1 MYFRRSSLETRYGKL
16 ADSLIKRIK
25 QGFWGIGDYLPSE
38 NNLAVEFEVS
48 RPTVRRAL
56 QNLEE
61 NGFISRRR
69 GDGTRVLADKPTN
82 SFNYATQPIAD
93 LLYGGGAERIVTSK
107 KSIIA
112 DEKLAHQLDGKPGKH
127 WLKICQHRLDQKS
140 LQMLVWGNVYI
151 DFRYQDIQAKIDD
164 YPGFICDLLEEQH
177 GVVINEIQQV
187 IKPISLTKK
196 IAKIMNVEEGSLA
209 LEMTRRYLNSRK
221 QPIEISINIFP
232 ALRSTHQFTLKRTR
246 QSMEEK

>member
-1 MYFRRSSLETRYGKL
+1 MFVYR
-16 ADSLIKRIK
+16 K
-25 QGFWGIGDYLPSE
+25 QVFSEIFIGDQIRQIGRFADQAYQTRLLGDERLPSSE

-93 LLYGGGAERIVTSK
+93 LLYGGGLTALSPPK
-107 KSIIA
+107 AIIA

-127 WLKICQHRLDQKS
+127 WLKICQHRLDQQS
-140 LQMLVWGNVYI
+140 SQMLVWGNVYI
-151 DFRYQDIQAKIDD
+151 DFRYQDIQAKIDG

-187 IKPISLTKK
+187 IKPISLQKNCQSHECRRR
-196 IAKIMNVEEGSLA
+196 IASPRNDSSLS
-209 LEMTRRYLNSRK
+209 E
-221 QPIEISINIFP
+221 
-232 ALRSTHQFTLKRTR
+232 
-246 QSMEEK
+246 

>member
-1 MYFRRSSLETRYGKL
+1 METRYGKL

-93 LLYGGGAERIVTSK
+93 LLYSGGAERIVTSK
-107 KSIIA
+107 KAIIA

-127 WLKICQHRLDQKS
+127 WLKICQHRLDQQS
-140 LQMLVWGNVYI
+140 QQMLVWGNVYI
-151 DFRYQDIQAKIDD
+151 DFRYQDIQAKIDG

-221 QPIEISINIFP
+221 QPVEISINIFP

>member
-1 MYFRRSSLETRYGKL
+1 METRYGKL

-25 QGFWGIGDYLPSE
+25 QGFWVIGDYLPSE

-69 GDGTRVLADKPTN
+69 GDGTKVLADKPTN

-93 LLYGGGAERIVTSK
+93 LLYGGGSDRIVTSK
-107 KSIIA
+107 KAIIA

-127 WLKICQHRLDQKS
+127 WLKICQHRLDQQS
-140 LQMLVWGNVYI
+140 SQMLVWENVYI

-187 IKPISLTKK
+187 IKPISLKKK
-196 IAKIMNVEEGSLA
+196 IAKVMNVKEGSLA

-221 QPIEISINIFP
+221 QPVEISINIFP

>member
-1 MYFRRSSLETRYGKL
+1 METRYGKL

-127 WLKICQHRLDQKS
+127 WLKICQHRLDQQS
-140 LQMLVWGNVYI
+140 QQMLVWGNVYI

-187 IKPISLTKK
+187 IKPISLTNK
-196 IAKIMNVEEGSLA
+196 IAKVMNVEEGSLA

-221 QPIEISINIFP
+221 QPVEISINIFP

>member
-1 MYFRRSSLETRYGKL
+1 METRYGKL

-25 QGFWGIGDYLPSE
+25 QGFWRVGDYLPSE

-196 IAKIMNVEEGSLA
+196 IAKVMNVEEGSLA

-221 QPIEISINIFP
+221 QPVEISINIFP

-246 QSMEEK
+246 QSMEGK

>member
-1 MYFRRSSLETRYGKL
+1 METRYGKL

-82 SFNYATQPIAD
+82 AFNYATQPIAD

-196 IAKIMNVEEGSLA
+196 IAKVMNVEEGSLA

-221 QPIEISINIFP
+221 QPVEISINIFP

>member
-1 MYFRRSSLETRYGKL
+1 LETRYGKL

-69 GDGTRVLADKPTN
+69 GDGTRVLAAKPTN

-93 LLYGGGAERIVTSK
+93 LLYSGGAERIVTSK
-107 KSIIA
+107 KAIIA
-112 DEKLAHQLDGKPGKH
+112 DEELAHQLDGKPGKH
-127 WLKICQHRLDQKS
+127 WLKICQHRLDQQS
-140 LQMLVWGNVYI
+140 QQMLVWGNVYI
-151 DFRYQDIQAKIDD
+151 DFRYQDIQARIDD

-187 IKPISLTKK
+187 IKPILLTNK
-196 IAKIMNVEEGSLA
+196 IAKVMDVEQGSLA

-221 QPIEISINIFP
+221 QPVEISINIFP

-246 QSMEEK
+246 QSLGEK

>member
-1 MYFRRSSLETRYGKL
+1 METRYGKL

-69 GDGTRVLADKPTN
+69 GDGTRVLAAKPTN

-93 LLYGGGAERIVTSK
+93 LLYSGGAERIVTSK
-107 KSIIA
+107 KAIIA
-112 DEKLAHQLDGKPGKH
+112 DEELAHQLDGKPGKH
-127 WLKICQHRLDQKS
+127 WLKICQHRLDQQS
-140 LQMLVWGNVYI
+140 QQMLVWGNVYI
-151 DFRYQDIQAKIDD
+151 DFRYQDIHARIDD

-187 IKPISLTKK
+187 IKPILLTNK
-196 IAKIMNVEEGSLA
+196 IAKVMDVEQGSLA

-221 QPIEISINIFP
+221 QPVEISINIFP

-246 QSMEEK
+246 QSLGEK

>member
-1 MYFRRSSLETRYGKL
+1 METRYGKL

-127 WLKICQHRLDQKS
+127 WLKICQHRLDQQS
-140 LQMLVWGNVYI
+140 QQMLVWGNVYI
-151 DFRYQDIQAKIDD
+151 DYRYQDIQAKIDD

-196 IAKIMNVEEGSLA
+196 IAKVMNVEEGSLA

-221 QPIEISINIFP
+221 QPVEISINIFP

>member
-1 MYFRRSSLETRYGKL
+1 METRYGKL

-93 LLYGGGAERIVTSK
+93 LLYSGGADRIVTSK
-107 KSIIA
+107 KAIIA

-127 WLKICQHRLDQKS
+127 WLKICQHRLDQQS
-140 LQMLVWGNVYI
+140 QQMLVWGNVYI
-151 DFRYQDIQAKIDD
+151 DFRYQDIQAKIDG

-209 LEMTRRYLNSRK
+209 LEMTRRYLNNRN
-221 QPIEISINIFP
+221 QPVEISINIFP
-232 ALRSTHQFTLKRTR
+232 VLRSTHQFTLKRTR
-246 QSMEEK
+246 QRMEEK

>member
-1 MYFRRSSLETRYGKL
+1 LETRYGKL

-127 WLKICQHRLDQKS
+127 WLKICQHRLDQQS
-140 LQMLVWGNVYI
+140 QQMLVWGNVYI

-196 IAKIMNVEEGSLA
+196 IAKVMNVEEGSLA

>member
-1 MYFRRSSLETRYGKL
+1 METRYGKL

-69 GDGTRVLADKPTN
+69 GDGTRVLAAKPTN

-93 LLYGGGAERIVTSK
+93 LLYSGGAERIVTSK
-107 KSIIA
+107 KAIIA
-112 DEKLAHQLDGKPGKH
+112 DEELAHQLDGKPGKH
-127 WLKICQHRLDQKS
+127 WLKICQHRLDRKS
-140 LQMLVWGNVYI
+140 QQMLVWGNVYI
-151 DFRYQDIQAKIDD
+151 DFRYQDIQARIDD

-187 IKPISLTKK
+187 IKPILLINK
-196 IAKIMNVEEGSLA
+196 IAKVMDVEEGSLA

-221 QPIEISINIFP
+221 QPVEISINIFP

-246 QSMEEK
+246 QSLGEK

>member
-1 MYFRRSSLETRYGKL
+1 LETRYGKL

-56 QNLEE
+56 QNLED

-127 WLKICQHRLDQKS
+127 WLKICQHRLDQQS
-140 LQMLVWGNVYI
+140 QQMLVWGNVYI

-196 IAKIMNVEEGSLA
+196 IAKVMNVEEGSLA

>member
-1 MYFRRSSLETRYGKL
+1 METRYGKL

-107 KSIIA
+107 KAIIS
-112 DEKLAHQLDGKPGKH
+112 DEELAHQLDGKPGKH
-127 WLKICQHRLDQKS
+127 WLKICQHRLDQQS
-140 LQMLVWGNVYI
+140 QQMLVWGNVYI

-196 IAKIMNVEEGSLA
+196 IAKVMNVEEGSLA

-221 QPIEISINIFP
+221 QPVEISINIFP

>member
-1 MYFRRSSLETRYGKL
+1 METRYGKL

-69 GDGTRVLADKPTN
+69 GDGTRVLAAKPTN

-93 LLYGGGAERIVTSK
+93 LLYSGGAERIVTSK
-107 KSIIA
+107 KAIIA
-112 DEKLAHQLDGKPGKH
+112 DEELAHQLDGKPGKH
-127 WLKICQHRLDQKS
+127 WLKICQHRLDQQS
-140 LQMLVWGNVYI
+140 QQMLVWGNVYI
-151 DFRYQDIQAKIDD
+151 DFRYQDIQARIDD

-187 IKPISLTKK
+187 IKPILLTNK
-196 IAKIMNVEEGSLA
+196 IAKVMDVEEGSLA

-221 QPIEISINIFP
+221 QPVEISINIFP

-246 QSMEEK
+246 QSLGEK

>member
-1 MYFRRSSLETRYGKL
+1 METRYGKL

-196 IAKIMNVEEGSLA
+196 IANVMNVEEGSLA

-221 QPIEISINIFP
+221 QPVEISINIFP

>member
-1 MYFRRSSLETRYGKL
+1 METRYGKL

-127 WLKICQHRLDQKS
+127 WLKICQHRLDQQS

-196 IAKIMNVEEGSLA
+196 IAKVMNVEEGSLA

-221 QPIEISINIFP
+221 QPVEISINIFP

>member
-1 MYFRRSSLETRYGKL
+1 METRYGKL

-25 QGFWGIGDYLPSE
+25 KGFWRIGDYLPSE

-69 GDGTRVLADKPTN
+69 GDGTRVLTDKLTN

-93 LLYGGGAERIVTSK
+93 LLYSGGAERIVTSK
-107 KSIIA
+107 KAIIS
-112 DEKLAHQLDGKPGKH
+112 DEELAHQLDGKPGKN
-127 WLKICQHRLDQKS
+127 WLKICQHRLDQQS
-140 LQMLVWGNVYI
+140 QQMLVWGNVYI

-196 IAKIMNVEEGSLA
+196 IAKVMNIEEGSLA
-209 LEMTRRYLNSRK
+209 LEMTRFYLNSRK
-221 QPIEISINIFP
+221 QPVEISINIFP
-232 ALRSTHQFTLKRTR
+232 ALRFTHQFTLKRTR
-246 QSMEEK
+246 QSMEKK

>member
-1 MYFRRSSLETRYGKL
+1 METRYGKL

-25 QGFWGIGDYLPSE
+25 QGFWRIGDYLPSE

-93 LLYGGGAERIVTSK
+93 LLYSGGADRIVTSK
-107 KSIIA
+107 KAIIA

-127 WLKICQHRLDQKS
+127 WLKICQHRLDQQS
-140 LQMLVWGNVYI
+140 QQMLVWGNVYI
-151 DFRYQDIQAKIDD
+151 DFRYQDIQAKIDG

-221 QPIEISINIFP
+221 QPVEISINIFP

-246 QSMEEK
+246 QRMEEK

>member
-1 MYFRRSSLETRYGKL
+1 METRYGKL

-196 IAKIMNVEEGSLA
+196 IAKVMNVEEGSLA

-221 QPIEISINIFP
+221 QPVEISINIFP

>member
-1 MYFRRSSLETRYGKL
+1 LETRYGKL

-69 GDGTRVLADKPTN
+69 GDGTRVLAAKPTN

-107 KSIIA
+107 KAIIA
-112 DEKLAHQLDGKPGKH
+112 DEELAHQLDGKPGKH
-127 WLKICQHRLDQKS
+127 WLKICQHRLDRKS
-140 LQMLVWGNVYI
+140 QQMLVWGNVYI
-151 DFRYQDIQAKIDD
+151 DFRYQDIQARIDD

-187 IKPISLTKK
+187 IKPILLTNK
-196 IAKIMNVEEGSLA
+196 IAKVMDVEQGSLA

-221 QPIEISINIFP
+221 QHVEISINIFP

-246 QSMEEK
+246 QSLGEK

>member
-1 MYFRRSSLETRYGKL
+1 METRYGKL

-69 GDGTRVLADKPTN
+69 GDGTRVLAAKPTN

-93 LLYGGGAERIVTSK
+93 LLYGGGAERIVTFK
-107 KSIIA
+107 KAIIA
-112 DEKLAHQLDGKPGKH
+112 DEELAHQLDGKPGKH
-127 WLKICQHRLDQKS
+127 WLKICQHRLDQQS
-140 LQMLVWGNVYI
+140 QQMLVWGNVYI
-151 DFRYQDIQAKIDD
+151 DFRYQDIQARIDD

-187 IKPISLTKK
+187 IKPILLTNK
-196 IAKIMNVEEGSLA
+196 IAKVMDVEEGSLA

-221 QPIEISINIFP
+221 QPVEISINIFP

-246 QSMEEK
+246 QSLGEK

>member
-1 MYFRRSSLETRYGKL
+1 METRYGKL

-25 QGFWGIGDYLPSE
+25 QGFWRIGDYLPSE

-93 LLYGGGAERIVTSK
+93 LLYSGGADRIVTSK
-107 KSIIA
+107 KAIIA

-127 WLKICQHRLDQKS
+127 WLKICQHRLDQQS
-140 LQMLVWGNVYI
+140 QQMLVWGNVYI

-196 IAKIMNVEEGSLA
+196 IAKVMNAEEGSLA

-221 QPIEISINIFP
+221 QPVEISINIFP

>member
-1 MYFRRSSLETRYGKL
+1 METRYGKL

>member
-1 MYFRRSSLETRYGKL
+1 METRYGKL
-16 ADSLIKRIK
+16 ADSLIKLIK
-25 QGFWGIGDYLPSE
+25 QGFWRIGDYLPSE

-93 LLYGGGAERIVTSK
+93 LLYGGGADRIVTSK

-127 WLKICQHRLDQKS
+127 WLKICQHRLDQQS
-140 LQMLVWGNVYI
+140 QQMLVWGNVYI

-221 QPIEISINIFP
+221 QPVEISINIFP

-246 QSMEEK
+246 QRMEEK

>member
-1 MYFRRSSLETRYGKL
+1 LETRYGKL

-196 IAKIMNVEEGSLA
+196 IAKVMNVEEGSLA

-221 QPIEISINIFP
+221 QPVEISINIFP

>member
-1 MYFRRSSLETRYGKL
+1 METRYGKL

-69 GDGTRVLADKPTN
+69 GDGTRVLTDKPTN

-127 WLKICQHRLDQKS
+127 WLKICQHRLDQQS
-140 LQMLVWGNVYI
+140 SQMLVWGNVYI

-164 YPGFICDLLEEQH
+164 YPGFICDLLEEQQ

-196 IAKIMNVEEGSLA
+196 IAKVMNVEEGSLA

>member
-1 MYFRRSSLETRYGKL
+1 LETRYGKL

-69 GDGTRVLADKPTN
+69 GDGTRVLAAKPTN

-93 LLYGGGAERIVTSK
+93 LLYSGGAERIVTSK
-107 KSIIA
+107 KAIIA
-112 DEKLAHQLDGKPGKH
+112 DEELAHQLDGKPGKH
-127 WLKICQHRLDQKS
+127 WLKICQHRLDQQS
-140 LQMLVWGNVYI
+140 QQMLVWGNVYI
-151 DFRYQDIQAKIDD
+151 DFRYQDIQARIDD

-187 IKPISLTKK
+187 IKPILLINK
-196 IAKIMNVEEGSLA
+196 IAKVMDVEEGSLA

-221 QPIEISINIFP
+221 QPVEISINIFP

-246 QSMEEK
+246 QSLGEK

>member
-1 MYFRRSSLETRYGKL
+1 METRYGKL

-127 WLKICQHRLDQKS
+127 WLKICQHRLDQQS
-140 LQMLVWGNVYI
+140 QQMLVWGNVYI
-151 DFRYQDIQAKIDD
+151 DYRYQDIQAKIDD

-187 IKPISLTKK
+187 IKPISLTKI
-196 IAKIMNVEEGSLA
+196 IAKVMNVEEGSLA

-221 QPIEISINIFP
+221 QPVEISINIFP

>member
-1 MYFRRSSLETRYGKL
+1 METRYGKL

-69 GDGTRVLADKPTN
+69 GDGTRVLAAKPTN

-93 LLYGGGAERIVTSK
+93 LLYSGGAERIVTSK
-107 KSIIA
+107 KAIIA
-112 DEKLAHQLDGKPGKH
+112 DEELAHQLDGKPGKH
-127 WLKICQHRLDQKS
+127 WLKICQHRLDQQS
-140 LQMLVWGNVYI
+140 QQMLVWGNVYI
-151 DFRYQDIQAKIDD
+151 DFRYQDIHARIDD

-187 IKPISLTKK
+187 IKPILLINK
-196 IAKIMNVEEGSLA
+196 IAKVMDVEEGSLA

-221 QPIEISINIFP
+221 QPVEISINIFP

-246 QSMEEK
+246 QSLGEK

>member
-1 MYFRRSSLETRYGKL
+1 METRYGKL

-69 GDGTRVLADKPTN
+69 GDGTRVLATKPTN

-93 LLYGGGAERIVTSK
+93 LLYSGGAERIVTSK
-107 KSIIA
+107 KAIIA
-112 DEKLAHQLDGKPGKH
+112 DEELAHQLDGKPGKH
-127 WLKICQHRLDQKS
+127 WLKICQHRLDQQS
-140 LQMLVWGNVYI
+140 QQMLVWGNVYI
-151 DFRYQDIQAKIDD
+151 DFRYQDIQARIDD

-187 IKPISLTKK
+187 IKPILLTNK
-196 IAKIMNVEEGSLA
+196 IAKVMDVEQGSLA

-221 QPIEISINIFP
+221 QPVEISINIFP

-246 QSMEEK
+246 QSLGEK

>member
-1 MYFRRSSLETRYGKL
+1 LETRYGKL

-69 GDGTRVLADKPTN
+69 GDGTRVLAAKPTN

-93 LLYGGGAERIVTSK
+93 LLYSGGAERIVTSK
-107 KSIIA
+107 KAIIA
-112 DEKLAHQLDGKPGKH
+112 DEELAHQLDGKPGKH
-127 WLKICQHRLDQKS
+127 WLKICQHRLDQQS
-140 LQMLVWGNVYI
+140 QQMLVWGNVYI
-151 DFRYQDIQAKIDD
+151 DFRYQDIHARIDD

-187 IKPISLTKK
+187 IKPILLINK
-196 IAKIMNVEEGSLA
+196 IAKVMDVEEGSLA

-221 QPIEISINIFP
+221 QPVEISINIFP

-246 QSMEEK
+246 QSLGEK

>member
-1 MYFRRSSLETRYGKL
+1 METRYGKL

-25 QGFWGIGDYLPSE
+25 QGFWRVGDYLPSE

-56 QNLEE
+56 QNLED

-196 IAKIMNVEEGSLA
+196 IAKVMNVEEGSLA

>member
-1 MYFRRSSLETRYGKL
+1 METRYGKL

-187 IKPISLTKK
+187 VKPISLTKK
-196 IAKIMNVEEGSLA
+196 IAKVMNVEEGSLA

>member
-1 MYFRRSSLETRYGKL
+1 METRYGKL

-127 WLKICQHRLDQKS
+127 WLKICQHRLDQQS
-140 LQMLVWGNVYI
+140 SQMLVWGNVYI

-221 QPIEISINIFP
+221 QPVEISINIFP

>member
-1 MYFRRSSLETRYGKL
+1 METRYGKL

-93 LLYGGGAERIVTSK
+93 LLYSGGAERIVTSK
-107 KSIIA
+107 KAIIA

-127 WLKICQHRLDQKS
+127 WLKICQHRLDQQS
-140 LQMLVWGNVYI
+140 QQMLVWGNVYI
-151 DFRYQDIQAKIDD
+151 DFRYQDIQAKIDG

-196 IAKIMNVEEGSLA
+196 IAKVMNVEEGSLA

-221 QPIEISINIFP
+221 QPVEISINIFP

-246 QSMEEK
+246 QRMEEK